1 MINRMEK
8 ALGIRRELKAQETP
22 ASLLQAAKRE
32 IEIKK
37 SKDPL
42 LTKPDDVFA
51 SMKSGNEIRGNYA
64 KLEFL
69 KLKEDDLAIA
79 ITDIHGDREKLQAVL
94 DYIKSKRAEIKGDI
108 HLINM
113 GDTSSGAS
121 GAEEDVEAIFD
132 LLKGNKNGEYK
143 LHMLRGNVE
152 RDAQPA
158 TGLFDK
164 IKNDD
169 QGTSVFPAM
178 TDLLEAL
185 PSTLFLETENGPIML
200 THSTLPL
207 VNKKRFERE
216 GLGIF
221 SRSAGE
227 IDGLGMREPS
237 GTWATFDGE
246 REESAYGGKKMF
258 QLGKDTFRSIFK
270 TLDLKIILRG
280 HDSSLIKKKAKE
292 TGVHQSILENGEVD
306 TFHTSR
312 KATGDIGIFAE
323 ITADG
328 EVEFKKV

>member
-22 ASLLQAAKRE
+22 TSLLQAARRE
-32 IEIKK
+32 IETKK

-42 LTKPDDVFA
+42 LTKPDDVFV
-51 SMKSGNEIRGNYA
+51 SMKSSNEIRGNYA

-69 KLKEDDLAIA
+69 KLKENDLAIV

-94 DYIKSKRAEIKGDI
+94 DYIKAKREEIKGDI

-113 GDTSSGAS
+113 GDTASGAS
-121 GAEEDVEAIFD
+121 GSEEDVEAIFD

-143 LHMLRGNVE
+143 LHMLQGNVE
-152 RDAQPA
+152 RDAPPA
-158 TGLFDK
+158 TGLYNK
-164 IKNDD
+164 IKKED
-169 QGTSVFPAM
+169 QGISAFPTM
-178 TDLLEAL
+178 TDLFRSL
-185 PSTLFLETENGPIML
+185 PSTLFLETKNGPIML

-207 VNKKRFERE
+207 VNKKRFEQE

-221 SRSAGE
+221 SRNAGE
-227 IDGLGMREPS
+227 IDRLGLREPS

-292 TGVHQSILENGEVD
+292 TGVHQTILENGEVD

-312 KATGDIGIFAE
+312 KATVNIGVFAE
-323 ITADG
+323 IKHDG
-328 EVEFKKV
+328 SIEFKKV